1 MNAIVAAIWMQE
13 EGGSRGVRGII
24 GHDAFRHDAPVNPPS
39 RPKPKTPTQRS
50 PELRKLLEQYR
61 DRIESARVYDVA
73 IISALDEAHKLS
85 QRLDNRVLLKREDTQ
100 VVHSFKLRGAY
111 NKIVQL
117 SAAERARGVI
127 TASAGNHAQGVAL
140 AARKLGL
147 SASIV
152 MPRTTPSLKV
162 DSVRALGGKAILHG
176 DAYDDAREHAY
187 ALAADK
193 GMTMVPPYDDAD
205 VIAGQG
211 TIGRELTQQ
220 CHDLDA
226 VFVPVGGGGLL
237 AGVAA
242 WIKATQP
249 RVKVIA
255 VEPDDSNCF
264 EAAFRAGRRVTLPQV
279 GLFADGV
286 AVRQIGEE
294 TFRVARHLVDATV
307 LVSADEIC
315 AAVRDAFYEN
325 RSLPE
330 PAGALAIAGLKR
342 WVHETGARGKTLAAI
357 VSGAN
362 VTFDR
367 LRHIAER
374 AELGDEAEALLAVTI
389 PERPGSFK
397 QFLRQI
403 GRRAV
408 SEFNYRY
415 AANGA
420 AHIFVGIKLSGGLP
434 EREALIDGLRTHG
447 YEVVDMTGN
456 EMAKVHVRFMV
467 GGRSTGLQNE
477 RLFRFE
483 FPERPGA
490 CLDFLNAIGSR
501 WNISLFHYRNHG
513 AAYGRVLCG
522 LQVPKKEWAECRRSL
537 DALGY
542 TYAEESDNPAY
553 TLFLGTD

>member
-1 MNAIVAAIWMQE
+1 MKPQARTKTAAKP
-13 EGGSRGVRGII
+13 SPDVR
-24 GHDAFRHDAPVNPPS
+24 R
-39 RPKPKTPTQRS
+39 
-50 PELRKLLEQYR
+50 LLEQYR
-61 DRIESARVYDVA
+61 TRIEAARVYDVA
-73 IISALDEAHKLS
+73 VISALDEARKLSHKLG
-85 QRLDNRVLLKREDTQ
+85 NRVLLKREDTQ
-100 VVHSFKLRGAY
+100 AVHSFKLRGAY
-111 NKIVQL
+111 NRMAQL

-140 AARKLGL
+140 AAKKLGL
-147 SASIV
+147 NAWIV
-152 MPRTTPSLKV
+152 MPRTTPTLKV

-193 GMTMVPPYDDAD
+193 GMTMVHPYDDPD

-211 TIGRELTQQ
+211 TVGRELTQQ
-220 CHDLDA
+220 CHELDA

-242 WIKATQP
+242 WIKATHP
-249 RVKVIA
+249 HIKVIA

-264 EAAFRAGRRVTLPQV
+264 AAAFAAGRRVTLPQV

-286 AVRQIGEE
+286 AVKQIGEE
-294 TFRVARHLVDATV
+294 NFRVARHLVDATV
-307 LVSADEIC
+307 QVSADEIC
-315 AAVRDAFYEN
+315 AAIRDAFYEN

-342 WVHETGARGKTLAAI
+342 WVHETGASGQTLAAI

-362 VTFDR
+362 VNFDR

-389 PERPGSFK
+389 PEKPGSFK
-397 QFLRQI
+397 QFLKQL
-403 GRRAV
+403 GRRV
-408 SEFNYRY
+408 VTEFNYRY

-420 AHIFVGIKLSGGLP
+420 AHIFVGVKLSDGQA
-434 EREALIDGLRTHG
+434 ERQALIDSIAAQG
-447 YEVVDMTGN
+447 YDVVDMTGN

-467 GGRSTGLQNE
+467 GGRSAGLTDE

-542 TYAEESDNPAY
+542 DYAEESDNPAY
-553 TLFLGTD
+553 RLFLGTD

>member
-1 MNAIVAAIWMQE
+1 M
-13 EGGSRGVRGII
+13 
-24 GHDAFRHDAPVNPPS
+24 D
-39 RPKPKTPTQRS
+39 
-50 PELRKLLEQYR
+50 QYR
-61 DRIESARVYDVA
+61 DRIEAAQVYDVA
-73 IISALDEAHKLS
+73 VISALDEARKLS
-85 QRLDNRVLLKREDTQ
+85 QRLDNRVLFKREDTQ
-100 VVHSFKLRGAY
+100 AVHSFKLRGAY
-111 NKIVQL
+111 NRMARL
-117 SAAERARGVI
+117 TPAERARGVI

-140 AARKLGL
+140 AAKRLGL
-147 SASIV
+147 TAWIV
-152 MPRTTPSLKV
+152 MPRTTPGVKV
-162 DSVRALGGKAILHG
+162 DAVRALGGKAILHG

-187 ALAADK
+187 ALVAEK
-193 GMTMVPPYDDAD
+193 GMTMVHPYDDPD

-220 CHDLDA
+220 CHGLDA

-249 RVKVIA
+249 QIRVIA

-264 EAAFRAGRRVTLPQV
+264 AAALAAGRRVTLPQV

-286 AVRQIGEE
+286 AVKQIGEE
-294 TFRVARHLVDATV
+294 NFRVSRHLVDETV

-315 AAVRDAFYEN
+315 AAIRDAFYEN

-342 WVHETGARGKTLAAI
+342 WVHDRKVKGKTLAAI

-362 VTFDR
+362 VNFDR

-397 QFLRQI
+397 QFLRQV
-403 GRRAV
+403 GRRV
-408 SEFNYRY
+408 VTEFNYRY

-420 AHIFVGIKLSGGLP
+420 AHIFVGIKLSEGQA
-434 EREALIDGLRTHG
+434 ERDALIAGLREHG
-447 YEVVDMTGN
+447 YDVTDMSGN

-467 GGRSTGLQNE
+467 GGRCPGLADE

-490 CLDFLNAIGSR
+490 CLDFLNAIGQR

-522 LQVPKKEWAECRRSL
+522 LQVPKKEWGECRRSL
-537 DALGY
+537 DDLGY
-542 TYAEESDNPAY
+542 QYVEESDNPAY
-553 TLFLGTD
+553 RMFLGTD